1 MNRVLG
7 ALKATYFFFAG
18 DAILLVAVLLA
29 FGVAALL
36 GKVAQAPNALVAI
49 LFIALIVGGLALT
62 LGRELRG
69 RPRRS

>member
-1 MNRVLG
+1 VKHVLN

-29 FGVAALL
+29 FGLAALL
-36 GKVAQAPNALVAI
+36 GKLAHAPNLLVGVV
-49 LFIALIVGGLALT
+49 FVALIVGGLALT

-69 RPRRS
+69 RPRGG

>member
-1 MNRVLG
+1 MKRLSS

-18 DAILLVAVLLA
+18 DAILLAAVLLA
-29 FGVAALL
+29 FGLAAVL
-36 GKVAQAPNALVAI
+36 GKAAQAPNVVVAI

-69 RPRRS
+69 RQRGD